1 MDSETFIMN
10 KMVETENIDLESKI
24 DHQSRGDFSFIPTN
38 SELSPSSPID
48 VSKLKFNKE
57 EDFDNEDFDN
67 EDFDNEDLGNL
78 VNFEGLVAQNGGNL
92 EEQQLIAIDFLP
104 EELIKDLS
112 GKWNGEEIMQM
123 KDYIIPMQGGTKD
136 ALLNTYSELK
146 NIYQKLK
153 AL

>member
-10 KMVETENIDLESKI
+10 KMAETENIDLESKI
-24 DHQSRGDFSFIPTN
+24 DQQSRGDFSFIPTN

-57 EDFDNEDFDN
+57 EDFDNED
-67 EDFDNEDLGNL
+67 LGNL

-92 EEQQLIAIDFLP
+92 EEQQLTAIDFLP

-112 GKWNGEEIMQM
+112 GKWNGEEIIQM